1 MRIGVVGDPDVVAGF
16 RLAGLTD
23 VYEVN
28 SPEQAVKAIEELN
41 SNSEIGLIITTE
53 RIGEKIRDAI
63 SSIKKVVVEVP
74 DKNGPI
80 VRENDPVKVL
90 VRNAVG
96 VDIK

>member
-1 MRIGVVGDPDVVAGF
+1 MRIGVVGDPDVVVGF

-23 VYEVN
+23 VYEVK
-28 SPEQAVKAIEELN
+28 SPEQAAKA
-41 SNSEIGLIITTE
+41 EIGLIITTE
-53 RIGEKIRDAI
+53 RIGEQVRDTI
-63 SSIKKVVVEVP
+63 SAVKKVVVEVP

>member
-1 MRIGVVGDPDVVAGF
+1 MRIGVVGDPDVVVGF

-28 SPEQAVKAIEELN
+28 SPEQAAKAIEELN

-53 RIGEKIRDAI
+53 RIGEQVRDTI
-63 SSIKKVVVEVP
+63 SAVKKVVVEVP